1 MYNKYSIFREE
12 IMEKVKVNASTSYE
26 ILIDKGILD
35 NSGEYISSVMK
46 SKKVCVVT
54 DDNVDRIYGKRFIE
68 SLEKAGFTAK
78 KIVFPHGEASKN
90 HSTLLAIYE
99 FLAENGFTRSDFIAA
114 LGGGVVGDTAGY
126 AAATYMRG
134 IDFVQIPT
142 TVVSQSDSSVGGKTA
157 VNISAGKNLVGAF
170 HQPRLVIC
178 DTDTL
183 KTLTPDF
190 FSDGMAEVIK
200 HGMIKSPELF
210 NILANKDISENMV
223 DIMKRNVSIKG
234 KVVEADEREKGER
247 MLLNFGHTLAH
258 ALEKYYNYTGIA
270 HGHAVAVGMSVF
282 THIAERRGMCRKVV
296 ADELDKLLIK
306 CGLPT
311 TDSAPLDKL
320 FELSLHDKKHLS
332 NGMNIVICTDIGKSE
347 VVRMSVDEYKNFLE
361 S

>member
-1 MYNKYSIFREE
+1 
-12 IMEKVKVNASTSYE
+12 MEKVIVNTGVSYE
-26 ILIDKGILD
+26 ILIDRGILD

-46 SKKVCVVT
+46 SGKACVVT
-54 DDNVDRIYGKRFIE
+54 DDNVDKIYGERFMK
-68 SLEKAGFTAK
+68 SLEKAGIKAK
-78 KIVFPHGEASKN
+78 KYVFPQGEASKN
-90 HSTLLAIYE
+90 HTTLQGIYE
-99 FLAENGFTRSDFIAA
+99 FLAENDFTRSDFIAA

-126 AAATYMRG
+126 AAATFMRG

-142 TVVSQSDSSVGGKTA
+142 TVLSQSDSSVGGKTA
-157 VNISAGKNLVGAF
+157 VNINAGKNLVGAF

-183 KTLTPDF
+183 KTLTPEF

-210 NILANKDISENMV
+210 EILSTKDISENMV
-223 DIMKRNVSIKG
+223 DVMKRNVSIKG

-282 THIAERRGMCRKVV
+282 THIAQRRGMCRKGV
-296 ADELDKLLIK
+296 ADKLDELLIK
-306 CGLPT
+306 CGLPI
-311 TDSAPLDKL
+311 TDNAPLDELYK
-320 FELSLHDKKHLS
+320 LSLHDKKHLS
-332 NGMNIVICTDIGKSE
+332 SGMNIVICSDIGKSE
-347 VVRMSVDEYKNFLE
+347 VVKMSVEEYKNFLE

>member
-1 MYNKYSIFREE
+1 
-12 IMEKVKVNASTSYE
+12 MEKVTIKASSTYD

-35 NSGEYISSVMK
+35 NAGKYISEVMK
-46 SKKVCVVT
+46 SKKACVVT
-54 DDNVDRIYGKRFIE
+54 DDNVDKFYGERLMKSIE
-68 SLEKAGFTAK
+68 NAGISVK
-78 KIVFPHGEASKN
+78 KLVFPHGEASKN
-90 HSTLLAIYE
+90 HTTLLNIYE
-99 FLAENGFTRSDFIAA
+99 FMAENSFTRSDFIVA

-126 AAATYMRG
+126 AAATFMRG

-157 VNISAGKNLVGAF
+157 VNINAGKNLVGAF
-170 HQPRLVIC
+170 HQPKLVIC

-183 KTLTPDF
+183 KTLTPEF

-210 NILANKDISENMV
+210 DILSSKDISENMV

-282 THIAERRGMCRKVV
+282 THIAERRGMCKAGV
-296 ADELDKLLIK
+296 ADKLDELLIK
-306 CGLPT
+306 CGLPI
-311 TDSAPLDKL
+311 TDKAPLDKL
-320 FELSLHDKKHLS
+320 YQLSLHDKKHLS
-332 NGMNIVICTDIGKSE
+332 SGMNIVICSDIGKSE
-347 VVRMSVDEYKNFLE
+347 VVKMSVEEYKEFLE